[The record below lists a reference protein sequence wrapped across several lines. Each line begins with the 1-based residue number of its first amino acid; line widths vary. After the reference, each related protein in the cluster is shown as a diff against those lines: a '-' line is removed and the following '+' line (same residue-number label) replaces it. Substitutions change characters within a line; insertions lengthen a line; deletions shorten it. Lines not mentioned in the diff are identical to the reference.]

1 MSDDLI
7 RRLTCFLYAM
17 CILIL
22 ASRVLVF
29 LGVEGAGR

>member
-7 RRLTCFLYAM
+7 RRLTAFLFAM

-22 ASRVLVF
+22 ASRVLWF
-29 LGVEGAGR
+29 LGVAGAGR